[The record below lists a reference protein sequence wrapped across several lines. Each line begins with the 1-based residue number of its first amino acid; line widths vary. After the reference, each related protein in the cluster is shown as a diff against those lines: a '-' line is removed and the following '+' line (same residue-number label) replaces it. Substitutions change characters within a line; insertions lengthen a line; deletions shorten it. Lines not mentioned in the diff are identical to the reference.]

1 MASQPAPRPG
11 RRRYRRP
18 VGRPRDA
25 AVAGAACALLA
36 WYNNLAGRED
46 WHRRWYPAANVTA
59 AAAALSAATAAG
71 LTADD
76 LGLSRDKLA
85 AGLRLGAATA
95 APVAAAF
102 ALAPVTPAAR
112 PLLHDKRVAGL
123 SARQLAYQVLL
134 RIPFGTVFWEEIA
147 FRGVLHA
154 ALRRVLTDPAA
165 IAAESAMF
173 GVWHI
178 RPTAEAL
185 RANQLATGP
194 AARIAA
200 VGVVVAST
208 AAAGALLSV
217 LRERSGSLAAPV
229 LLHLTANCAGPLAS
243 GVSTRLEGRAKRE
256 KIEAED
262 GNRES
267 VRWKCI
273 RSIRNRQITT
283 YLTVVKCETAQ

>member
-1 MASQPAPRPG
+1 MASQPAPRPC
-11 RRRYRRP
+11 RRP
-18 VGRPRDA
+18 GARPRDA
-25 AVAGAACALLA
+25 GFAVVACALLA

-46 WHRRWYPAANVTA
+46 WHRRWYPAVNVAA
-59 AAAALSAATAAG
+59 AAAALSAAAAAG
-71 LTADD
+71 LTADE

-85 AGLRLGAATA
+85 AGLRLGATTA

-112 PLLHDKRVAGL
+112 PLLRDKRIAGL

-134 RIPFGTVFWEEIA
+134 RIPFGTVGWEEIA

-154 ALRRVLTDPAA
+154 ALRRVLTERAA

-185 RANQLATGP
+185 RANQLATGR
-194 AARIAA
+194 AARIVA
-200 VGVVVAST
+200 VGAVVAST
-208 AAAGALLSV
+208 AAAGVLLSA

-229 LLHLTANCAGPLAS
+229 LLHLTANCAGPLAGAVAS
-243 GVSTRLEGRAKRE
+243 GLERRVKRG

-267 VRWKCI
+267 VRWKWI